1 MYKKIAFGLMI
12 LAVLASCAPAAP
24 AAAPTQVVK
33 IRLPVGYIPNVPFAP
48 MYEALEK
55 GYFQQAGLDVT
66 LDYSMETDAVALVG
80 AGQTSFAVASGE
92 QVLLARAQGLPIV
105 YVTAWFQQ
113 YPVGVSASLDQNI
126 QKPADLKGKKI
137 GVPMLSGASYIGLR
151 ALLDAGGLKESDVTL
166 DIVGFNQVEALVA
179 GREQAVVTYVN
190 NEPLQLQA
198 QGHPVNTLRVA
209 DYLQLIGNG
218 LITNENTIQQNP
230 DLVRRM
236 AGAFVKGIQA
246 VLADPAGAYAICQKY
261 VPNLTQADETVQK
274 QVLTASLDL
283 WKADRIGASV
293 PLAWQNMQNIL
304 LKMDLLKTSLDVS
317 KAYTNEFIP

>member
-1 MYKKIAFGLMI
+1 MYKITVI
-12 LAVLASCAPAAP
+12 LIITALLVGCAPAAP
-24 AAAPTQVVK
+24 TIAPTQVVK
-33 IRLPVGYIPNVPFAP
+33 IRLPVGYIPNVQFAP
-48 MYEALEK
+48 LYEAQEK

-105 YVTAWFQQ
+105 YVAAWYQQ
-113 YPVGVSASLDQNI
+113 YPVGVSASQSEHI

-137 GVPMLSGASYIGLR
+137 GLPVLSGASYIGLR

-166 DIVGFNQVEALVA
+166 DTVGYNQVEALVA
-179 GREQAVVTYVN
+179 GREQAVVVYVN

-198 QGHPVNTLRVA
+198 QGHPVDTLRVA

-218 LITNENTIQQNP
+218 LITNETTIQQNP

-236 AGAFVKGIQA
+236 AGALVKGLQA
-246 VLADPAGAYAICQKY
+246 ALADPAGAYTICQKY
-261 VPNLTQADETVQK
+261 VTNLAQADETVQK
-274 QVLTASLDL
+274 QVLATSMEL
-283 WKADRIGASV
+283 WKADRLGASV
-293 PLAWQNMQNIL
+293 PQAWQNMQNIL
-304 LKMDLLKTSLDVS
+304 LKMDLLKTSLDVT
-317 KAYTNEFIP
+317 KAYSNDFIP